1 MSAPSGPVVRPATG
15 EVTVDGV
22 VIGQVR
28 MVRVPGAERL
38 LWGVS
43 RMVLNRGRLAPER
56 GVYASRNAAVSRLM
70 ALADQIREDGK

>member
-1 MSAPSGPVVRPATG
+1 MSASRGPVVRPATG

-28 MVRVPGAERL
+28 MVRQAGGKPA
-38 LWGVS
+38 LWSVA

-56 GVYASRNAAVSRLM
+56 GVYASRADAVNRLM
-70 ALADQIREDGK
+70 ALASQVSEVEK